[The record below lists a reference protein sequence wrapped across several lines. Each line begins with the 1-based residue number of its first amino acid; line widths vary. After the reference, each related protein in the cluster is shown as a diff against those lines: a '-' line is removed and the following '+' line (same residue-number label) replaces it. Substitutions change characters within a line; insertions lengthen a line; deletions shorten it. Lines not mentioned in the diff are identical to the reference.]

1 MSERGTG
8 ILVVVVADIANPV
21 FFGMIRGAERAA
33 QERGF
38 TVLLLETQESES
50 TERAALDRLISQVDG
65 AILSSS
71 RMSDAAIRSLAK
83 RMPIVLLNRI
93 VSEVAS
99 VVIDDVRRS
108 RPGPSI

>member
-38 TVLLLETQESES
+38 TVLAAGDPGIRVD
-50 TERAALDRLISQVDG
+50 RASGVGSADPAG
-65 AILSSS
+65 
-71 RMSDAAIRSLAK
+71 
-83 RMPIVLLNRI
+83 
-93 VSEVAS
+93 
-99 VVIDDVRRS
+99 
-108 RPGPSI
+108 